1 MQHATRTAITEEQRR
16 LRLEFAYEDAESGD
30 HHSALRWLEILE
42 WLDGVLRP
50 EHAELRERWQR
61 DAGA

>member
-1 MQHATRTAITEEQRR
+1 
-16 LRLEFAYEDAESGD
+16 LGD
-30 HHSALRWLEILE
+30 HRSALRWLEILE

-61 DAGA
+61 AAGA